1 MGYTTKFEGEF
12 IITPYPTEEF
22 VETINFF
29 SSKRHDE
36 EQYPGIWCQW
46 IINSNGRLLWNG
58 GEKFYYYVEWLQY
71 LIDEYFKP
79 QGYELNGKINYRGER
94 LDDIGMIYIKENNIQ
109 QICGRYDMNENELI
123 LSVTIDNDKKVV
135 YEVW

>member
-12 IITPYPTEEF
+12 IIVPYPSEEF
-22 VETINFF
+22 VENINSF

-46 IINSNGRLLWNG
+46 SINSNGKLVWNG
-58 GEKFYYYVEWLQY
+58 GEKFYHYVEWLQY

-79 QGYELNGKINYRGER
+79 RGYELSGKVNYRGER
-94 LDDIGMIYIKENNIQ
+94 FEDIGTIYVKGNNIQ
-109 QICGRYDMNENELI
+109 QIFGRYNMNKNELI
-123 LSVTIDNDKKVV
+123 LSVTMDTNEKVV

>member
-1 MGYTTKFEGEF
+1 M
-12 IITPYPTEEF
+12 
-22 VETINFF
+22 V
-29 SSKRHDE
+29 
-36 EQYPGIWCQW
+36 
-46 IINSNGRLLWNG
+46 
-58 GEKFYYYVEWLQY
+58 YYRGLILNYGSID

-123 LSVTIDNDKKVV
+123 LSVTIDNDKKSGV
-135 YEVW
+135 